1 MPDSADEHLR
11 VVMHV
16 SLPEPQ
22 PETTWKTIFLLL
34 TRSILHDSS
43 MADVITP
50 MMQQYHRLRGS
61 VPADVLL
68 LFRLGDFYELFF
80 EDAKEAAGLLNV
92 ALTKRNGVPMCGVPY
107 HAAQN
112 YIAKLI
118 KAGKRVAICDQTSE
132 PQPGRIVTRDITQ
145 IISAGTVSELGL
157 LEAKRA
163 NYLAAIYEHESASPV
178 RISLGFAYADLTT
191 GEFRLMQLS
200 SQAALADELA
210 RVGPSE
216 ILVSEEQ
223 RDRFSAIEHALAHD
237 SYAFLPEQAMITLC
251 EHFKTKS
258 LDGFGCAEMPAAVGA
273 AGAIVHYLKHH
284 LRRKID
290 HLATLRCELPDDHV
304 MLDAATQTNL
314 DLVESR
320 GARDTSLL
328 AVLDRTVTPMGAR
341 KLRSWILQPLR
352 DLNELNCR
360 QQVIADLLR
369 ESDLLGSLRHALKSI
384 RDIERAAGRLS
395 QASGNARD
403 LVALKNSLQHIPQL
417 KTELGKL
424 IERTNFGK
432 ANPPVEAGVSP
443 ANSSTM
449 QPTRLPPQGK
459 TGFAESLV
467 DRLQTEIHE
476 MPKLAAKLQ
485 AALVDD
491 APLALKEGGIFRD
504 GFDPQLDELRN
515 GSREG
520 KNWINALQE
529 REIAATEIKSLKV
542 RFNSVFG
549 YFIEVTKSNLSS
561 VPAHYT
567 RKQTTVGGE
576 RFITPEL
583 KEMEAKILGADERA
597 RNLEYSLFHKLRDE
611 TLTELGPL
619 QKTAGSIA
627 VVDTICSLAETARLF
642 HYCRPQLD
650 DSLRLTICDG
660 RHPVLDQNLVEEKF
674 VPNDTELDGE
684 RLRLAIITGPNM
696 AGKSTYIRQ
705 VALIVLMAQI
715 GSFVP
720 ARSAEIGLVDRI
732 FTRVGAS
739 DDLSRGQSTFMV
751 EMNET
756 ANIVNNATEHSLII
770 LDEIGRGT
778 STFDGLSIAWSVAEF
793 LHDKI
798 KARTLFAT
806 HYHELTKLAI
816 ERKGVVNF
824 NVAVREWNEQIIFLR
839 KIVPGGADKSYGIQV
854 ARLAGLPREI
864 LDRAKDILAHLENP
878 NGATAH
884 TKAKR
889 KRSAQVLPQAQKPQ
903 LDLL

>member
-1 MPDSADEHLR
+1 
-11 VVMHV
+11 
-16 SLPEPQ
+16 
-22 PETTWKTIFLLL
+22 
-34 TRSILHDSS
+34 
-43 MADVITP
+43 MADPLTP
-50 MMQQYHRLRGS
+50 MMQQYQRLRGS
-61 VPADVLL
+61 VPPDVLL

-112 YIAKLI
+112 YVAKLI

-163 NYLAAIYEHESASPV
+163 NYLGAIYEHESAGPP
-178 RISLGFAYADLTT
+178 RTIFGFAYADLTT
-191 GEFRLMQLS
+191 GEFRLMQLNT
-200 SQAALADELA
+200 QGALADELA

-223 RDRFSAIEHALAHD
+223 REVFASIEHALAHD
-237 SYAFLPEQAMITLC
+237 SYAFLPEQATFTLC

-258 LDGFGCAEMPAAVGA
+258 LDGFGCMEMPAAIGA
-273 AGAIVHYLKHH
+273 AGAIVHYLKHQ

-290 HLATLRCELPDDHV
+290 HLSSLRCESADDHV
-304 MLDAATQTNL
+304 VLDAATQTNL

-328 AVLDRTVTPMGAR
+328 AVLDRTVTPMGGR

-352 DLNELNCR
+352 DLDELNCR
-360 QQVIADLLR
+360 QQMIADLLH
-369 ESDLLGSLRHALKSI
+369 ESDLLGSLRSALKSI
-384 RDIERAAGRLS
+384 RDVERAAGRLS

-403 LVALKNSLQHIPQL
+403 LVTLKNSLQQIPGL
-417 KTELGKL
+417 KAELGKL
-424 IERTNFGK
+424 IERIEFGK
-432 ANPPVEAGVSP
+432 GSGAPPRDALNSVEAAVP
-443 ANSSTM
+443 AATE
-449 QPTRLPPQGK
+449 QATRLPPQEHS
-459 TGFAESLV
+459 AESLAHH
-467 DRLQTEIHE
+467 LQNEIAE
-476 MPKLAAKLQ
+476 MPELAAKLQ
-485 AALVDD
+485 RAVVDD

-504 GFDPQLDELRN
+504 GFDAQLDELRN
-515 GSREG
+515 ASRDG

-529 REIAATEIKSLKV
+529 REIAATGIKSLKV

-549 YFIEVTKSNLSS
+549 YFIEITKSNLAN
-561 VPAHYT
+561 VPANYT

-597 RNLEYSLFHKLRDE
+597 RNVEYSLFQKLRDE

-619 QKTAGSIA
+619 QKTAGAIA
-627 VVDTICSLAETARLF
+627 TLDAICSLAETARLF
-642 HYCRPQLD
+642 HYCRPQLNQ
-650 DSLRLTICDG
+650 SCRLTICDG

-684 RLRLAIITGPNM
+684 KLRLAIITGPNM

-720 ARSAEIGLVDRI
+720 ATSAEIGLVDRI

-756 ANIVNNATEHSLII
+756 ANIVNNATERSLII

-806 HYHELTKLAI
+806 HYHELTKLAV

-878 NGATAH
+878 NGAVVH
-884 TKAKR
+884 GKSKR
-889 KRSAQVLPQAQKPQ
+889 KRSAPGIPQSQKPQ